1 VNIILGVKNINIKG
15 VACMNRIMVLK
26 GGSPAIHKLG
36 NIGRENDDYIRVY
49 SETEDYYIGNF
60 EEGFG
65 FVDVKFRKKDCRPLS
80 EEERKRINGKWYS
93 INGIPLYRIYVDDE
107 GNVINGKVLMLKGKI
122 DKVTD
127 TEGNDKH
134 SNFIGLDVS
143 FGEDIQVGSSLVML
157 TDYGSIQTS
166 KVVNFE
172 KKQDK
177 YIVYTQNSVY
187 YISIVNYPNL

>member
-1 VNIILGVKNINIKG
+1 
-15 VACMNRIMVLK
+15 MNKIMVLK

-60 EEGFG
+60 EEGVD
-65 FVDVKFRKKDCRPLS
+65 FVDVKFRKKDCRPLT
-80 EEERKRINGKWYS
+80 EEERKQINGKWYS
-93 INGIPLYRIYVDDE
+93 INGNLLYRIYVDNE
-107 GNVINGKVLMLKGKI
+107 GNVINGKVFMLKGRI

-127 TEGNDKH
+127 TQGNDKF
-134 SNFIGLDVS
+134 SDFIGLNVS
-143 FGEDIQVGSSLVML
+143 FGEDIQIGNSLIML

-172 KKQDK
+172 KKQNK
-177 YIVYTQNSVY
+177 YIIHTQNSVY
-187 YISIVNYPNL
+187 HILILI

>member
-1 VNIILGVKNINIKG
+1 
-15 VACMNRIMVLK
+15 MNRIMVLK

-49 SETEDYYIGNF
+49 SEIEDYYIGNF

-65 FVDVKFRKKDCRPLS
+65 FVDVKFRKEDCRPLT
-80 EEERKRINGKWYS
+80 EEERKLINGKWYS
-93 INGIPLYRIYVDDE
+93 INGNLLYRIYVDEE
-107 GNVINGKVLMLKGKI
+107 GNVINGKVLMLKGRI
-122 DKVTD
+122 DRVTD
-127 TEGNDKH
+127 IQGNDKF
-134 SNFIGLDVS
+134 SDFVGLNVT

-187 YISIVNYPNL
+187 YISILK